1 MSLPGLTAK
10 EVLKL
15 SRSLRTQDT
24 GFVPEVNPVE
34 AGELLEKS
42 ISNGASLKEL
52 SDYFGFSHT
61 KMPSEMINIYKK
73 LDKNLR
79 HLVFFA
85 RQPMYKRG
93 LGYLTF
99 DKARIIS
106 GHDIKNQK
114 DLALATIDYR
124 FKRID
129 LEGIRQRLKRSG
141 LPFNE
146 VLEEFKKRQGTSLV
160 TTLIGTFFDKKVIE
174 IMKTPTRNSTFYKA
188 LDSDRATDL
197 LEKNNKVIVQ
207 AVCNENTYS
216 ITLSGDKLTTKFK
229 NDLDILIEQEIK
241 NES

>member
-1 MSLPGLTAK
+1 
-10 EVLKL
+10 
-15 SRSLRTQDT
+15 
-24 GFVPEVNPVE
+24 
-34 AGELLEKS
+34 
-42 ISNGASLKEL
+42 
-52 SDYFGFSHT
+52 
-61 KMPSEMINIYKK
+61 MPSEMINIYKK

-146 VLEEFKKRQGTSLV
+146 VLGEFKKRQGTSLV

-174 IMKTPTRNSTFYKA
+174 IMKTPTRNITFYKA
-188 LDSDRATDL
+188 LDSDRVTGL

-229 NDLDILIEQEIK
+229 NDLDILIEQEII